1 MPRFPDALRVP
12 GYATFHICI
21 AMTAI
26 AKLLPRKFYQ
36 RSPLEVAPALLN
48 KVMATADGRSGR
60 IVEVEAYNGALDAAA
75 HSYRGRTARN
85 AAMFGPPGHMY
96 VYFTYGMHW
105 CANAVA
111 WETEPGTAVLIRALE
126 PLTGLDEMR
135 SARGVQ
141 ADRLLCS
148 GPARLCQALGIT
160 GKEDALDLT
169 DRHSRVTIL
178 DDGIPPPMQPG
189 NSPRI
194 GITKDAEHPWRWFI
208 AGNPH
213 VSGPKRAPRSG

>member
-1 MPRFPDALRVP
+1 
-12 GYATFHICI
+12 
-21 AMTAI
+21 MTAS
-26 AKLLPRKFYQ
+26 AKPLPRTFYQ
-36 RSPLEVAPALLN
+36 RSPLDVAPALLN

-85 AAMFGPPGHMY
+85 ATMFAAPGHLY

-111 WETEPGTAVLIRALE
+111 WESEPGTAVLIRALE

-135 SARGVQ
+135 SARGVE

-160 GKEDALDLT
+160 GKDDGLDMI
-169 DRHSRVTIL
+169 DRRSRVMLL
-178 DDGIPPPMQPG
+178 DDGLPPPVQPG

-194 GITKDAEHPWRWFI
+194 GITRDVAHPWRWYV
-208 AGNPH
+208 AGNRH
-213 VSGPKRAPRSG
+213 VSGPRRALRA